1 VEVVNAKVRDS
12 GMPEQDA
19 WESFFDPDQ
28 LLTRMRL
35 TADCRDVVEFG
46 CGYGTFTLPAARR
59 VGGTVFALDIDST
72 LIAGA
77 ERRAAA
83 EGLTNIRFLR
93 RDFIAQGTGLA
104 DSSADYAML
113 FNILHCENPVGLL
126 RETHRNLR
134 EGGALGVIHWNPD
147 PDTPRGPP
155 MSIRPGPEQCKQW
168 AETAGFSP
176 GGGFI
181 DLPPYHFGL
190 VQYRET

>member
-1 VEVVNAKVRDS
+1 
-12 GMPEQDA
+12 
-19 WESFFDPDQ
+19 
-28 LLTRMRL
+28 MRL

-93 RDFIAQGTGLA
+93 RDFIAQGTGLP

-113 FNILHCENPVGLL
+113 FNILHCEDPVGLL

-176 GGGFI
+176 GGGVI

-190 VQYRET
+190 VLYPET